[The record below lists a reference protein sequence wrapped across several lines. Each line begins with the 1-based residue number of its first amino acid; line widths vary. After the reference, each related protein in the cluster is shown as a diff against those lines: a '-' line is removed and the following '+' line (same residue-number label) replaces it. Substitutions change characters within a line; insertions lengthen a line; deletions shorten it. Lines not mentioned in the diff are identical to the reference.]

1 MEPTAGPPPHITTP
15 MVLLLI
21 QKNKLGKSAGPSGN
35 VAEMVKSSPDQCSQ
49 LIADLVNI
57 IVKKS
62 NPQRVE

>member
-15 MVLLLI
+15 LILLLI
-21 QKNKLGKSAGPSGN
+21 QKNKLGKSAGPSGSA
-35 VAEMVKSSPDQCSQ
+35 AEMVKRLPDQCSQ

-57 IVKKS
+57 TVKES